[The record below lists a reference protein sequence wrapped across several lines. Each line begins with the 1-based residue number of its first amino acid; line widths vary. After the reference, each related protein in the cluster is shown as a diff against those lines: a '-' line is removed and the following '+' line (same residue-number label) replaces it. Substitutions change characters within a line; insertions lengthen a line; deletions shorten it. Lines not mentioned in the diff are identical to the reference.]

1 MYFVFSIFLLVCF
14 FPLFSFLYFL
24 AWGTATMKR
33 PPPPASFASS
43 GAVSGS
49 FSSMRSSPPSFFF
62 SVSAL
67 AHRPSFQLGPPPAA
81 FSLSPFPLHAS
92 SFPIFFAFSPFF
104 SPSLFTS
111 QSPFFF
117 PIPPPHLSLLRFL
130 HCHQQQADLHT
141 HSRPQIIKIPS
152 QGAKPGCGLRERSE
166 RAGARS
172 SAGSRSAVRSERRP
186 PGSRPESSLQ

>member
-1 MYFVFSIFLLVCF
+1 MCFVFSIFLLVCF
-14 FPLFSFLYFL
+14 FFLFSFLYFL

-33 PPPPASFASS
+33 PPPASFASS

-62 SVSAL
+62 SVWAV

-92 SFPIFFAFSPFF
+92 SFPILFAFSPF
-104 SPSLFTS
+104 SSSLFTS
-111 QSPFFF
+111 QSPFF
-117 PIPPPHLSLLRFL
+117 PIPPPIYLSFGSFT
-130 HCHQQQADLHT
+130 ATNSKPISHT